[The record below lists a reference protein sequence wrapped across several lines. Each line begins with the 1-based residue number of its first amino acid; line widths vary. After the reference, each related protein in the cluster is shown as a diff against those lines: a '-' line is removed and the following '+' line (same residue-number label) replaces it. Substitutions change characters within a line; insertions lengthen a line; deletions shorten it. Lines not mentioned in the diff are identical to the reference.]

1 MVGGTGPEDDAVD
14 EHRRSGEDSA
24 GVETRWSRHPAAGAG
39 ADDGTTGATSRVG
52 RASGDSDGGERLA
65 VAVVGGDRG
74 VTWLASAESLRVERL
89 DVDGGADAG
98 AVDDGSN
105 LDTGGDRAN
114 PGGGDDPAD
123 LDAGDDS
130 DDPLVVGPE
139 WDCVVADAAG
149 VDPTDVCAAAS
160 SSPPVVAVVEVDT
173 DVAPLL
179 EAGVTECVRASD
191 PAAERLLR
199 ERTRRVAE
207 EHRARARRVRQ
218 REWFDTVL
226 EYSTDSMSVVD
237 EDAVALYNTPAVEDQ
252 LGYSPAELRGENVLE
267 HVHPDDRAAVREQ
280 FEELV
285 EQPDGSIAHATYR
298 RRHADGSWRW
308 IEAVGNVQFDN
319 PAVGGLIVNRRDV
332 TERER
337 QRERLREQEAY
348 VASVLDAQPDVFYVL
363 DDAGNFVEWNA
374 RLPDVVGYD
383 DGDLEGMHAT
393 ELVPTDD
400 HEEILTAMQ
409 RVYLNEESQTVE
421 STLVTADGE
430 EIPYQLN
437 GAPLT
442 DGDGEVTGLVGTGR
456 DISDRVRRE
465 ERLSVLNRILRH
477 NLRNRTNVI
486 VGHAAALVETLENP
500 TATDHASEIRR
511 VGMELDRLGVL
522 ARKVDRVL
530 GESHEPVALD
540 VEEAIRRAV
549 SDLDASPAGEAETE
563 CEPTVDLTVA
573 EPPDTAVTAV
583 DALADAIN
591 ELLDNAVRHSDAETP
606 RVRIEFEVTH
616 DPPERPVTAG
626 DGGTKASESGD
637 RPTAVVIHVD
647 DDCEQIPPGE
657 VEALGG
663 AESRLEHAGGLG
675 LWFVNWIVTVSGG
688 DLSFAESPL
697 GGNRVSVRLPTAD

>member
-1 MVGGTGPEDDAVD
+1 MVGGSGSEDDPVD
-14 EHRRSGEDSA
+14 EQRGGGDGDA
-24 GVETRWSRHPAAGAG
+24 VETRWSRHPTAGVGADGAAG
-39 ADDGTTGATSRVG
+39 GTAPRVG
-52 RASGDSDGGERLA
+52 RASGDSGGSERLA
-65 VAVVGGDRG
+65 VAVVGGDRA
-74 VTWLASAESLRVERL
+74 VAWLAGVESLRVERL
-89 DVDGGADAG
+89 DLDDGADADAVGGGADAD
-98 AVDDGSN
+98 AV
-105 LDTGGDRAN
+105 
-114 PGGGDDPAD
+114 GGGAD
-123 LDAGDDS
+123 ADAEDDS
-130 DDPLVVGPE
+130 DEPLVVGPE

-149 VDPTDVCAAAS
+149 VDPTDVCAAV
-160 SSPPVVAVVEVDT
+160 SSPPVVALVEIDT
-173 DVAPLL
+173 DVASLL
-179 EAGVTECVRASD
+179 EASVTECVRASD

-237 EDAVALYNTPAVEDQ
+237 QDAVALYNTPAVEDQ

-285 EQPDGSIAHATYR
+285 ERPDGSIAHATYR

-383 DGDLEGMHAT
+383 DADLEGAHAT

-409 RVYLNEESQTVE
+409 RVYLNGESQTVE
-421 STLVTADGE
+421 SALVTADGE

-486 VGHAAALVETLENP
+486 VGHATALVETLDDP
-500 TATDHASEIRR
+500 TAADHATEIRR
-511 VGMELDRLGVL
+511 VGMDLDRLGVL
-522 ARKVDRVL
+522 ARKVDRAL
-530 GESHEPVALD
+530 GGSHEPVALD
-540 VEEAIRRAV
+540 LEEAIRRAV
-549 SDLDASPAGEAETE
+549 SDLDASLAGEAETE

-573 EPPDTAVTAV
+573 DPPDTAVAAV
-583 DALADAIN
+583 DALADAIH

-606 RVRIEFEVTH
+606 RVRVAFEVTH
-616 DPPERPVTAG
+616 EPPERPVTAV
-626 DGGTKASESGD
+626 DGGAEVSESSE
-637 RPTAVVIHVD
+637 RATAVVIHVD
-647 DDCEQIPPGE
+647 DECEQIPPGE